1 MKESNKL
8 ISNHILQS
16 KGIDLSRF
24 DENFLFKCIQRRM
37 VETHCKSKEDYFEL
51 LNQKEIECE
60 EFLNSLQIS
69 YSEFFRN
76 PLTFSVLEKVVLPA
90 LTLQKVRGK
99 RDEIR
104 IWSAACAGGQETYSI
119 SMLLNEFRSGGGDEL
134 NYRIFS
140 TDMAESQI
148 IRAKK
153 GQYELSE
160 LSMLTLKRKKE
171 WFTKKGDAYVVK
183 TQLKEKV
190 DFSVFDLLNENS
202 NCPPA
207 SIFGDFDIIFCANL
221 LFYFKK
227 EFRTKILEKL
237 SYSLA
242 KGGLLIT
249 GETEREILIQQNYR
263 EVYPQ
268 SAIFCKKSAV
278 GSR

>member
-8 ISNHILQS
+8 ISNHILLS

-24 DENFLFKCIQRRM
+24 DETFLFKCIQRRM
-37 VETHCKSKEDYFEL
+37 VETQSKSRDDYFEL
-51 LNQKEIECE
+51 FSGNDVEKE

-76 PLTFSVLEKVVLPA
+76 PLTFSVLEKIVLPGLA
-90 LTLQKVRGK
+90 MQKASGK
-99 RDEIR
+99 RNEIR

-119 SMLLNEFRSGGGDEL
+119 SMLLNEYRLGNDMVL

-140 TDMAESQI
+140 TDVAESQI
-148 IRAKK
+148 IRARK
-153 GQYELSE
+153 GQYATSE
-160 LSMLTLKRKKE
+160 LSMLTLKRKNE
-171 WFTKKGDAYVVK
+171 WFTKKGDASVVK
-183 TQLKEKV
+183 NQIKEKV
-190 DFSVFDLLNENS
+190 DFSVFDLLNDQS

-207 SIFGDFDIIFCANL
+207 SIFGDFDIIFCANI
-221 LFYFKK
+221 LFYFKR
-227 EFRTKILEKL
+227 EFRNKILEKL

-249 GETEREILIQQNYR
+249 GETEREILIQQNYK

-268 SAIFCKKSAV
+268 SAIFCKK
-278 GSR
+278 